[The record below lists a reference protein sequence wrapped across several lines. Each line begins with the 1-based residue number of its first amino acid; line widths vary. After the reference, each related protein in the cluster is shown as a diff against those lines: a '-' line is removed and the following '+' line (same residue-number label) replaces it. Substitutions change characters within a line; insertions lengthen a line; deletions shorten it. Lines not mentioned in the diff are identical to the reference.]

1 MNTTDANPT
10 PEVGQVWADRDERS
24 KGVGEFEIVA
34 FERRPIPRDVA
45 GASTM
50 YAIVK
55 RGGRRLPIR
64 LDRLADT
71 GSRGYRYIGRAK

>member
-1 MNTTDANPT
+1 MTPRDANPT
-10 PEVGQVWADRDERS
+10 PEIGQVWADRDERTTFP
-24 KGVGEFEIVA
+24 EFEIVA

-45 GASTM
+45 GASAM
-50 YAIVK
+50 YAIVN

-64 LDRLADT
+64 VDRLADT